1 MRVSGVCITEDLH
14 KMCSSLVQHFTCP
27 RTTARSRS
35 CPDPWS
41 FQRLL
46 SIDPATRVKI
56 SSILH
61 HGVLPFF
68 AIIHCAGCWTVGMA
82 CQQYNYIS
90 SFNVYFQRSFCTW
103 HSDFAHFSN
112 FCPDFAIDFDFE
124 NNETCAKTSWPYFG
138 VKLRKK
144 LPIVTL
150 RWPNVTLMWTTVA
163 LR

>member
-1 MRVSGVCITEDLH
+1 MH
-14 KMCSSLVQHFTCP
+14 SLVQHFTCP

-41 FQRLL
+41 FPRLR

-68 AIIHCAGCWTVGMA
+68 SILLCTGCWTVGMPR
-82 CQQYNYIS
+82 QQYNHIFN
-90 SFNVYFQRSFCTW
+90 FNVYFQRSFW
-103 HSDFAHFSN
+103 SLHAHDILADFAHFSN

-124 NNETCAKTSWPYFG
+124 NNETCAQNAYYPMSWLPPELVYPYPSRLG
-138 VKLRKK
+138 LLVPCQAGLYKL
-144 LPIVTL
+144 
-150 RWPNVTLMWTTVA
+150 
-163 LR
+163 